1 MVVSLWSRL
10 LAHPVDNR
18 AIVRLSRRYFLNVR
32 QAFGLLARTE
42 RVVGDSVEG
51 KLKIKEVCK

>member
-18 AIVRLSRRYFLNVR
+18 AIVRLSRRYFLNIQ
-32 QAFGLLARTE
+32 QAFGLVARTE

>member
-18 AIVRLSRRYFLNVR
+18 AIVRLSRRYFLNVQ

>member
-1 MVVSLWSRL
+1 MVVRLWSRL

-18 AIVRLSRRYFLNVR
+18 AIVRLSRRYFLNVQ

-42 RVVGDSVEG
+42 RAVGDSVEG